1 MSESKVKIS
10 LALFIYKC
18 MFFFCYVD
26 STTKT
31 GARTSFSTANHL
43 TQLICFSCG
52 LATFILASPHWQF
65 FFLMDMKVLDPLLGI
80 EVWTDFNQ
88 RKV

>member
-1 MSESKVKIS
+1 M
-10 LALFIYKC
+10 YG
-18 MFFFCYVD
+18 FFFCYID

-52 LATFILASPHWQF
+52 LATFILAVSTLAVYF
-65 FFLMDMKVLDPLLGI
+65 
-80 EVWTDFNQ
+80 
-88 RKV
+88 